1 MFKNNDLV
9 MELANPE
16 MGPTGDEGDDALETG
31 AGTR

>member
-16 MGPTGDEGDDALETG
+16 VGPTGVEGDDALETG